1 MFPYFKKQLFLYI
14 VLFILMF
21 VGIAVGLISAWYM
34 QKITDAALSGE
45 KSNVTTYFLFGIVF
59 IAVLMLTFFFNIYLS
74 AIVTNKIKFQLKV
87 DLHQHMLRLPTNY
100 MQKHHSGNLSSVINQ
115 DLQQIDGVIGLNILN
130 LLRIPITAI
139 VAFIYLVSLNWQLA
153 CFILVIGPFT
163 IFLTRAFGKSI
174 RENSQA
180 VQAGLG
186 KSNEK
191 LNETL
196 NGHTTIRI
204 YGLEAR
210 VSQLFHSINKH
221 ILKLQIKDGKLQ
233 GLLHALTVTLGYSTQ
248 ILIMGIGAF
257 LVVDNQLSI
266 GDLLAFI
273 ILSQHIV
280 SPFSELGHVWGEYQK
295 SMAAIDRIFQVLVTK
310 VLPVTA
316 TTKLSSD
323 QHNLKH
329 AIRMENVNYSYSS
342 DKYILKDI
350 NLTIN
355 PGDKVAI
362 VGPSGAGK
370 STLLHLLGG
379 LYFVNDGH
387 ISINNE
393 RLNEQTAYEL
403 RQYLAI
409 VTQDTFL
416 FHGTIKDNLL
426 VVAPEATEDQ
436 MMHAAKA
443 AYAHDFIMSLPEG
456 YDTHIG
462 EKGASLSGGQ
472 RQRISIARAILRN
485 APILLL
491 DEATSSLDSDSE
503 KEIQKALT
511 QLLHNKTSITIA
523 HRLSTIINSDI
534 IYVME
539 DGEIKEKGSHEEL
552 LSSNGLYARLFHL
565 QFNSH
570 ADVLTHQG
578 TYA

>member
-1 MFPYFKKQLFLYI
+1 
-14 VLFILMF
+14 MF

-45 KSNVTTYFLFGIVF
+45 KSTVTTYFMFGIVF

-100 MQKHHSGNLSSVINQ
+100 IQKHHSGNLSSVINQ

-153 CFILVIGPFT
+153 CFILVIGPCT
-163 IFLTRAFGKSI
+163 IFLTKAFGKSI

-204 YGLEAR
+204 YGLESR

-248 ILIMGIGAF
+248 ILIIGIGAF

-295 SMAAIDRIFQVLVTK
+295 SMAAIDRIFQVLGSK
-310 VLPVTA
+310 ALPIISTL
-316 TTKLSSD
+316 KLSSNRE
-323 QHNLKH
+323 NLKQ
-329 AIRMENVNYSYSS
+329 AIRLQNVNYSYSS
-342 DKYILKDI
+342 EKLILKNI

-379 LYFVNDGH
+379 LYFVEDGQ
-387 ISINNE
+387 ILINNK
-393 RLNEQTAYEL
+393 RLNEQTAYAL
-403 RQYLAI
+403 RQYVAI

-426 VVAPEATEDQ
+426 VGAPEATEDQ
-436 MMHAAKA
+436 MMHAAKT
-443 AYAHDFIMSLPEG
+443 AYAHDFIMSLPQG

-503 KEIQKALT
+503 KEIQQALT

-539 DGEIKEKGSHEEL
+539 DGEIQEKGSHEEL
-552 LSSNGLYARLFHL
+552 MSRNGLYARLFHL
-565 QFNSH
+565 QFSSH
-570 ADVLTHQG
+570 AEVLTHQINH
-578 TYA
+578 A